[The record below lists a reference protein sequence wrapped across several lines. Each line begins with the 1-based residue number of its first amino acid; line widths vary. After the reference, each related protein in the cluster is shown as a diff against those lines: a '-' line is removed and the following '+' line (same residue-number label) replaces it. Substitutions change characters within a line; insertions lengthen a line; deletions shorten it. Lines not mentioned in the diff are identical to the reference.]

1 MVAWFL
7 STPRSARFDP
17 NCDVPVMSNSVCM
30 GHTDPELLKTSP
42 EKGRR
47 AWKCPS
53 DGTQQS
59 LLAAV
64 WDRRVLGIDAS
75 LRTFYV
81 SHLMTVTGLAD
92 TCEAVG

>member
-1 MVAWFL
+1 
-7 STPRSARFDP
+7 
-17 NCDVPVMSNSVCM
+17 M

-47 AWKCPS
+47 VWKCPS
-53 DGTQQS
+53 DGTQQP

-75 LRTFYV
+75 SRTLYV
-81 SHLMTVTGLAD
+81 FHLTGLAD
-92 TCEAVG
+92 VCEVVE